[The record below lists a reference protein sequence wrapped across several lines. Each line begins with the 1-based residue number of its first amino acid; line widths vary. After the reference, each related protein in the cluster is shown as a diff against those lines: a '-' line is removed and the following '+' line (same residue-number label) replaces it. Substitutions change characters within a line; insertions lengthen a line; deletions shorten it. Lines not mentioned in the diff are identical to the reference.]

1 MPKSADD
8 DMVTFVDT
16 PGQEIFYR
24 MRDYGAAIAD
34 LALLV
39 VSAEDGICQQT
50 EESVGILESLAIP
63 VIVCINKID
72 LPSVASNP
80 HR

>member
-1 MPKSADD
+1 MKVIRTRMLSLTHMTQHPSPATSAPSEEDV
-8 DMVTFVDT
+8 VTFVDT

-39 VSAEDGICQQT
+39 VSAEDG
-50 EESVGILESLAIP
+50 VGVCFN
-63 VIVCINKID
+63 VIYCN
-72 LPSVASNP
+72 
-80 HR
+80 